1 MFNLRYN
8 MRKRFYLILLLSL
21 SIGTGLLH
29 AQAEPACK
37 LITETDP
44 FTKEVKMST
53 GFIGLDGAS
62 VTVDADSKE
71 IIFLFSMEGA
81 EKCFDNNS
89 TIELYFEGLKSKTMS
104 RNAGTMNCEG
114 LLQLVFKNTNNTPT
128 TILQRL
134 CTLKATHFIITGNS
148 KKPVTV
154 NLGPKERESLQFM
167 TNCLVTQGRT
177 LIR

>member
-1 MFNLRYN
+1 
-8 MRKRFYLILLLSL
+8 MRKRFYLPLLFMALLTLSRA
-21 SIGTGLLH
+21 H
-29 AQAEPACK
+29 AQADTACK

-44 FTKEVKMST
+44 FTREVKMST

-62 VTVDADSKE
+62 VTLDADSKE
-71 IIFLFSMEGA
+71 IIFLISMEGA

-114 LLQLVFKNTNNTPT
+114 LLQLVFKNTQNTPT
-128 TILQRL
+128 TILNRL
-134 CTLKATHFIITGNS
+134 CTMKATHFIITGNS

-154 NLGPKERESLQFM
+154 NLGPKERESLQWLA
-167 TNCLVTQGRT
+167 NCLVTQGRT